1 MKIKSFKH
9 GRLIACLQLYGIKNI
24 FKTLFRSFELKK
36 KKKKTKKT
44 KTKTK
49 TQISKPKC

>member
-9 GRLIACLQLYGIKNI
+9 GRLIACLQLYGTQNI

-36 KKKKTKKT
+36 KKKKTKT
-44 KTKTK
+44 KQKQKNKNKNTN
-49 TQISKPKC
+49 